1 MPNGAPSFIDRV
13 RLLCPLALEGL
24 PLKTRPPAQCSGASV
39 SCKIALRCCLER
51 LRMDRDPDSGRRVSR
66 LNRKS
71 AWHEGNVPRLEVV
84 SAVPQDDVIHRLGA
98 GGL

>member
-1 MPNGAPSFIDRV
+1 TARHPSSIAYGCFA
-13 RLLCPLALEGL
+13 LWPL
-24 PLKTRPPAQCSGASV
+24 RASTQNP
-39 SCKIALRCCLER
+39 STGTMQRRFRILQIALRWQDCLER